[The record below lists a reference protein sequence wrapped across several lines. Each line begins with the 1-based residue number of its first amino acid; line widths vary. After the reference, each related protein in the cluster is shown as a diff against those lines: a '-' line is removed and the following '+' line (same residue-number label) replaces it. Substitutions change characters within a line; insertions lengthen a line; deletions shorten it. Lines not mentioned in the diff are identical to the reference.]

1 MKPEIVCYMM
11 MSLDGRIDCAMTA
24 QMRGNDAYYA
34 TLADLD
40 LPTTLSGRRT
50 AASEMAGGTFTPKDA
65 TPYGKDGFH
74 VAAKAPGYEVV
85 VDSRGTLLWPKETS
99 TTKLHLIITSRRV
112 SAEYLRYLDGQN
124 ISWIVAGEEH
134 TDLKKAMDVLGR
146 EFGVRRMGVVG
157 GPTINTAFLN
167 AGLLDE
173 IDIMVGPGIDGRA
186 SMPSVFEG
194 RKSATPLPLTFKGV
208 RTFPSSGAVLLRYSL

>member
-1 MKPEIVCYMM
+1 MKPEIACYMM

-24 QMRGNDAYYA
+24 QLRGNDDYYS
-34 TLADLD
+34 TLADLN

-50 AASEMAGGTFTPKDA
+50 AASELASGTFTPHDP

-74 VAAKAPGYEVV
+74 VATKAPGYEVV
-85 VDSRGTLLWPKETS
+85 VDSRGTLLWPRETS
-99 TTKLHLIITSRRV
+99 TTKPHLIITSQQV
-112 SAEYLRYLDGQN
+112 SSEYLHYLDEQN
-124 ISWIVAGEEH
+124 ISWIVTGAER
-134 TDLKKAMDVLGR
+134 TDLVAAVDVLAR

-173 IDIMVGPGIDGRA
+173 IDILVGPGIDGRA
-186 SMPSVFEG
+186 NMPSVFEG
-194 RKSATPLPLTFKGV
+194 RKDSSPLPLTLKDV
-208 RTFPSSGAVLLRYSL
+208 KTFRSSGAVLLRYSL